1 MSFPTYQTYGT
12 NIDQSL
18 LDADCQALRKAMKG
32 LGTDEKAIINIL
44 TSRNNA
50 HRYMLKQR
58 YKDLLG
64 RD

>member
-1 MSFPTYQTYGT
+1 MSFTTYQNYGT

-44 TSRNNA
+44 TSRNNS

-58 YKDLLG
+58 YKDLLCMI
-64 RD
+64 